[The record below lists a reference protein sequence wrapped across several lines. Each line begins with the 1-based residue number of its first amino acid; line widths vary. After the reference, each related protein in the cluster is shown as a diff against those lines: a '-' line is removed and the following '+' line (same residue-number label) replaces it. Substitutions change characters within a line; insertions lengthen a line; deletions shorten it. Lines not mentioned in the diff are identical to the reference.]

1 MVIIT
6 LSYYV
11 YSDLKK
17 INNDSV
23 IYQINGDFYSDII
36 GRFIF
41 TFPVCIVS

>member
-17 INNDSV
+17 INNDSD
-23 IYQINGDFYSDII
+23 IYQINGDFL
-36 GRFIF
+36 
-41 TFPVCIVS
+41 